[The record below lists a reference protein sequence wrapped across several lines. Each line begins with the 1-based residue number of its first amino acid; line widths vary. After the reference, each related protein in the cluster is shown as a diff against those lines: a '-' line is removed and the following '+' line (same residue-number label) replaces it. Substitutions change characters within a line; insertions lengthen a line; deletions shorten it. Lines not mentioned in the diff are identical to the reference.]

1 MKTRPIL
8 LLTALVALAYSVL
21 VAHYQSAKLW
31 DWLNTLVA
39 AGISFFFAI
48 VAGIHLYW
56 RQSLDA
62 KASKNAELQ
71 LLLGAELSDL
81 YRVLKDGARTTLQ
94 LPSGN
99 KINVLVTYVQP
110 LVTEHAALSGL
121 FDATQSENLVHFA
134 RKCRMFNTK
143 VNYFLGLLQSRA
155 PEEMLV
161 HAHSNI
167 EETRTAIVGN
177 IQQMSG
183 HLGLKLSDSHQAP

>member
-1 MKTRPIL
+1 
-8 LLTALVALAYSVL
+8 VYSVL
-21 VAHYQSAKLW
+21 VAHYQSTKLW

-39 AGISFFFAI
+39 AGMSFFYAI

-56 RQSLDA
+56 RQSADA
-62 KASKNAELQ
+62 KMAKSEELQ

-81 YRVLKDGARTTLQ
+81 YRVLKDGAKTYLQ

-99 KINVLVTYVQP
+99 KINVLITYVQP

-121 FDATQSENLVHFA
+121 FDGTQSENLVHFA
-134 RKCRMFNTK
+134 RKCRMLNTK

-161 HAHSNI
+161 HAHENI
-167 EETRTAIVGN
+167 DETRAAIIGD
-177 IQQMSG
+177 IQQLSG
-183 HLGLKLSDSHQAP
+183 QLDLKLSDSHQAP